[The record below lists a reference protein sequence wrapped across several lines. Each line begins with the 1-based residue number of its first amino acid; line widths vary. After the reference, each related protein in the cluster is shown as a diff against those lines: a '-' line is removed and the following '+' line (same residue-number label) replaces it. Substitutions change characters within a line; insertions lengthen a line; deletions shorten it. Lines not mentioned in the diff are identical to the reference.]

1 MNLFFTYLIFLY
13 KYLNYLPYFIINA
26 LDLNIQKTF
35 TCITACKRLVLCST
49 KDQEDYSGVIQ
60 QMRNEMW
67 GSWIPSRAHFTVR
80 SVEVKRA
87 YFFKL
92 FFKNLYGYCR
102 MCNFLES
109 SLFKI
114 VCYRMELSNSSKQK
128 KLRCMHSQI
137 SF

>member
-1 MNLFFTYLIFLY
+1 MSNLRTCFFAYLIFLY
-13 KYLNYLPYFIINA
+13 KYWKYLPYFIINA

-35 TCITACKRLVLCST
+35 TYITASKRLVLWST
-49 KDQEDYSGVIQ
+49 KDQEGYSGVIQ

-80 SVEVKRA
+80 SVEVKRVCS
-87 YFFKL
+87 FKL
-92 FFKNLYGYCR
+92 FFKTLYVYCR

-114 VCYRMELSNSSKQK
+114 VCYSMELSNSSKQK
-128 KLRCMHSQI
+128 KQRCMY
-137 SF
+137 